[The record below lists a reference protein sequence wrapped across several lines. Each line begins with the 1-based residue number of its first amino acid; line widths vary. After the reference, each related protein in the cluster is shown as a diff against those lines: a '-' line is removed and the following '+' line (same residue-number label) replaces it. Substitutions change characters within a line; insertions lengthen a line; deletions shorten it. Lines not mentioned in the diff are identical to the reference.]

1 MQGDL
6 TQQPLVKRVL
16 LPAVPATYVGAAV
29 EIKSGKNLVLLLKTK
44 ISACNGTASKISSLK
59 FTGSPENEAFAQGMR
74 LYQQTEGKRVGLH
87 YLLPCTSRTLRHM
100 HSQQQMDLQDGA
112 MNDFLGSLP
121 KDLYARYYLYT
132 KTNGRY
138 APDRQHHSTKQFN
151 T

>member
-74 LYQQTEGKRVGLH
+74 LYQQTEGKRGSALPVALYEQDTKAHAFPTANGSARWSHERFSRVLAQRLVCA
-87 YLLPCTSRTLRHM
+87 LLP
-100 HSQQQMDLQDGA
+100 
-112 MNDFLGSLP
+112 
-121 KDLYARYYLYT
+121 LYE
-132 KTNGRY
+132 N
-138 APDRQHHSTKQFN
+138 
-151 T
+151 